1 MNKYLIAFLFF
12 NCLWSQLHEN
22 KIQNRIINRIEDR
35 QNLNVIRNNYRNEE
49 DLIQFI
55 ESIVHTRQIPGLSIS
70 IVKNENIVWEKQF
83 GFANINDEIEV
94 NENTMF
100 ILSSISKTITVTA
113 LMQLYKQ
120 NLFELDDDIN
130 NYLPFDIIHPIY
142 PNTPITFKM
151 LLSHTSGIKD
161 NWNVMTYYN
170 GDSPLS
176 LNYYLEQY
184 LTPGGIF
191 FNSNLNFTDSY
202 PGSNFLYTNNGVAL
216 IGLLVEK
223 ISDQA
228 FNNYCIGKYI

>member
-12 NCLWSQLHEN
+12 NCLWSQLHEI

-113 LMQLYKQ
+113 LMQLYEQ

-130 NYLPFDIIHPIY
+130 NY
-142 PNTPITFKM
+142 
-151 LLSHTSGIKD
+151 
-161 NWNVMTYYN
+161 
-170 GDSPLS
+170 
-176 LNYYLEQY
+176 
-184 LTPGGIF
+184 
-191 FNSNLNFTDSY
+191 
-202 PGSNFLYTNNGVAL
+202 
-216 IGLLVEK
+216 
-223 ISDQA
+223 
-228 FNNYCIGKYI
+228 